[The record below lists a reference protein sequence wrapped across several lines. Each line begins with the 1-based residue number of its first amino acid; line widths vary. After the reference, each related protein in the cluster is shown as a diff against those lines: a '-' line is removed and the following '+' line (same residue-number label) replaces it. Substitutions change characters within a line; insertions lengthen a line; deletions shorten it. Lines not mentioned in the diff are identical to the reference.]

1 MTKVKMNLVAVLF
14 AVAGFSAT
22 VISCKKD
29 KEDAETDMVYNLTGN
44 ANGAQEAP
52 TRVTTAATGT
62 ISGTYNKTTNILQ
75 YTITWNGLSA
85 APAAM
90 HLHGPADPGI
100 AAGVKIPIN
109 GFTAAATGSVNKTDT
124 LKTEMDEADF
134 LQGKWYYNIHTP
146 ANPGGE
152 IRGQIFPT
160 R

>member
-1 MTKVKMNLVAVLF
+1 MTRVKMNFIAVFF

-22 VISCKKD
+22 VFSCKKEND
-29 KEDAETDMVYNLTGN
+29 NADTNIEYNLSGN

-52 TRVTTAATGT
+52 KRVTTTATGT
-62 ISGTYNKTTNILQ
+62 ISGTYNKNTNILQ
-75 YTITWNGLSA
+75 YTITWNGLST

-100 AAGVKIPIN
+100 AADVKIPIT
-109 GFTAAATGSVNKTDT
+109 GFTAGASGTVNRTDT
-124 LKTEMDEADF
+124 LKNETDEADF
-134 LQGKWYYNIHTP
+134 LQGRWYYNIHTP